1 EHPAVRNRLVNGALQ
16 KLLKQKPAPLTSK
29 KNLSLL
35 TVGNFDDYLLKLK
48 DVDWI
53 IEVVVE
59 NLPIKQ
65 SLYEKID
72 AFRTPGTI

>member
-1 EHPAVRNRLVNGALQ
+1 MILE
-16 KLLKQKPAPLTSK
+16 
-29 KNLSLL
+29 
-35 TVGNFDDYLLKLK
+35 KLK

-59 NLPIKQ
+59 NLRVKK

-72 AFRTPGTI
+72 AVRKTGTIISSNTSGI